1 VRWDPEKV
9 IRVAQIVLLKGR
21 HCLLLVSPFS
31 NGQLCLEKVVTT
43 SEPSGITVI
52 ACEVKA

>member
-1 VRWDPEKV
+1 VGPGEGNP
-9 IRVAQIVLLKGR
+9 GR
-21 HCLLLVSPFS
+21 SNRAVERPACLLLVLPFS
-31 NGQLCLEKVVTT
+31 SGQLSLEKVVTT